1 MNHKTIKRFVKFD
14 ENNSARNGILK
25 PNMFQAVCQSGEGK
39 IDKGELEKYLIALGL
54 AVEMKNEAIFLP
66 SLISDDNEVQ
76 TYNLAICI
84 KLLFRFPKFPIQM
97 LRSLSDSSRMCLMP
111 VLMRGFSAS

>member
-1 MNHKTIKRFVKFD
+1 MNHNTIKRFEKFD

-76 TYNLAICI
+76 TYNLIFCT
-84 KLLFRFPKFPIQM
+84 KFCLDLQNFQ
-97 LRSLSDSSRMCLMP
+97 SRC
-111 VLMRGFSAS
+111 